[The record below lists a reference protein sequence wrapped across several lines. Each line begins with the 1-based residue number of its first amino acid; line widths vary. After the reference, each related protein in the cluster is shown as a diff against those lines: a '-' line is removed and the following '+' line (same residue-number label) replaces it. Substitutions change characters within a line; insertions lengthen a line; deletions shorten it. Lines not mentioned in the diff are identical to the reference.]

1 MSRCMMMYIW
11 SSDARNKNCFVW
23 GWNKFHRIDCLEI
36 LEGPQKWVWFWSRND
51 PRGELKIGQSEEAAS
66 LVHQGK
72 RNWEAMPGHADF
84 RNTLPELCCASQE
97 VVVATSALEGTRAP
111 FPTRKTTH
119 LSGRERKVLPSFSSS
134 VSLLTNTEAMRQLQ
148 LLSTG
153 NVSTPNADVISV
165 DKTRFQSRNG
175 EVECKISQF

>member
-36 LEGPQKWVWFWSRND
+36 LEGLQKWVWFWSRND

-134 VSLLTNTEAMRQLQ
+134 VSADQHGGHEAAPATEHWKCVYSKRRCD
-148 LLSTG
+148 LSWQ
-153 NVSTPNADVISV
+153 NQIPKS
-165 DKTRFQSRNG
+165 
-175 EVECKISQF
+175 